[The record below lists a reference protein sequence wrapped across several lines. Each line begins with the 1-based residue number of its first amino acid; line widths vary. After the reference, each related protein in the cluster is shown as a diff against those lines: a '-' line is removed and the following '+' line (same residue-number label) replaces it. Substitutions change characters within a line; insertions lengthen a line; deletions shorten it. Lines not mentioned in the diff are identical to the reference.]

1 MRKRG
6 DWRKGGW
13 LALVLLAAGCSRED
27 TDRLG
32 RVGRLTAAKL
42 DAATGGARNKL
53 FSGWQAMRGSLGEST
68 PESRVFLR
76 LRWDKMLAGSHIRV
90 LAAAP
95 GVVRL
100 EGSVVTFD
108 QQSRAVGL
116 AHTTEGV
123 EEVIDALQVDKR

>member
-6 DWRKGGW
+6 GYREAGW

-42 DAATGGARNKL
+42 DAAAGGARGRL
-53 FSGWQAMRGSLGEST
+53 LSGWQAVRGSLGDTT
-68 PESRVFLR
+68 PESRVWLR
-76 LRWDKMLAGSHIRV
+76 LSWDKMLAGSHVRV
-90 LAAAP
+90 TAAAP

-123 EEVIDALQVDKR
+123 EEVIDALSVDKR